1 MEVQFSYPQ
10 LIFQTDF
17 WRLNGCAGRKSE
29 AASGMAKQQILGQRL
44 IVHKTHLTG
53 TAAGGAVGDLHHS
66 GPEIIYV
73 LSFSSRWLCRRKK
86 RFNFPLA
93 GWSCYPT
100 AGRW

>member
-53 TAAGGAVGDLHHS
+53 TVAGGAVGDLHHS
-66 GPEIIYV
+66 GPENHLRFVV
-73 LSFSSRWLCRRKK
+73 LFT
-86 RFNFPLA
+86 LA
-93 GWSCYPT
+93 LPSQEEV
-100 AGRW
+100 